1 MMPQVVQWPVP
12 ASGSQETSGDEVVAR
27 CRGELGRG
35 GLVILP
41 ADAGYVVAA
50 SGIQVDA
57 IRRLAALA
65 PASIMLG
72 IRDTDGAG
80 DWGRRLGPVGSR
92 LAGRG
97 WPGPLVL
104 TCPAGTGLAQPL
116 PDEIRRLIAPDGEL
130 ALCAPYHPIART
142 LIETEP
148 GPLVIGELLDGN
160 SEVVRT
166 ADAAERLTKG
176 AADLIVDAGPTR
188 FDRPATIVAVREDG
202 WSIRREGVLSKEEV
216 GRLAA
221 RWIVFVCTGNT
232 CRSPLAAA
240 LCRRQ
245 LADRLACSPG
255 DLTDRGYLV
264 VSAGLAAFRGE
275 PAAAEAVIV
284 ARELGADLS
293 GHASRPATPDLFGH
307 ADLVVAMTAG
317 HLDGLEC
324 WLGGH
329 TKARLLCVDQDLPD
343 PIGGDMSVYQT
354 CAGTIWQH
362 MTGLVDELL
371 SGADQP
377 VGSP

>member
-12 ASGSQETSGDEVVAR
+12 AYGLQAPSGDDVVTR
-27 CRGELGRG
+27 CRDELTRGR
-35 GLVILP
+35 LVILP

-50 SGIQVDA
+50 SGLQTDA

-65 PASIMLG
+65 PANVMFG
-72 IRDTDGAG
+72 VRDAAGAEELVRVPSFIG
-80 DWGRRLGPVGSR
+80 YR

-104 TCPAGTGLAQPL
+104 TSKAGTGSPQSLS
-116 PDEIRRLIAPDGEL
+116 EEVRRLIAPDGEL
-130 ALCAPYHPIART
+130 ALCAPCHPIART

-148 GPLVIGELLDGN
+148 GLLVIGELIDGN
-160 SEVVRT
+160 GEVVRT
-166 ADAAERLTKG
+166 SDVAERLTQG

-188 FDRPATIVAVREDG
+188 FDRPATIVAVREGG
-202 WSIRREGVLSKEEV
+202 WSVRREGVLSKEEV

-240 LCRRQ
+240 LCQRQ
-245 LADRLACSPG
+245 LANRLGCSLEE
-255 DLTDRGYLV
+255 LTDRGYLV
-264 VSAGLAAFRGE
+264 TSAGLAAFRGE
-275 PAAAEAVIV
+275 PAATEAVTV
-284 ARELGADLS
+284 ARELRADLS
-293 GHASRPATPDLFGH
+293 AHASRPATPDLLGH

-317 HLDGLEC
+317 HLDGLEG

-371 SGADQP
+371 SAADQQ
-377 VGSP
+377 VGLP